1 MFINYNRNMSE
12 DNNTSNTQIGT
23 LSGQVRWFNN
33 TRGYGFITVHGEEAQ
48 DVFVHQ
54 TNIHPAVSTY
64 RSLVEGEYVSLDI
77 SQDDKKQAIN
87 VRGINGGSLRCDAIQ
102 QRKDY
107 NRANRRSD
115 NTNESNTQDRTRGGR
130 GGRGGRGRTGRGRN
144 NRRRNDQTRPRG
156 TNLSEYIPADAV
168 AAVSHEPSEGDSN
181 DGEFTQA

>member
-1 MFINYNRNMSE
+1 MSE
-12 DNNTSNTQIGT
+12 DNNTNNTPIGA

-33 TRGYGFITVHGEEAQ
+33 TRGYGFITIHGEQSQ

-107 NRANRRSD
+107 NRSNRTS
-115 NTNESNTQDRTRGGR
+115 NTNETNDDSRSERGGR
-130 GGRGGRGRTGRGRN
+130 SGRGGRGRTGRGRN
-144 NRRRNDQTRPRG
+144 NRRRNDQPRPRG

-181 DGEFTQA
+181 NDEFTQA